1 MKKADG
7 LNIALGNTV
16 KVLRNNKGLTQEELA
31 ERCDTSAVYISEI
44 ERGIKQPTFRTVYII
59 SKALDLKLHQF
70 VKKVE
75 SNLTNE
81 D

>member
-16 KVLRNNKGLTQEELA
+16 KVLRNKKGLTQEELA

-44 ERGIKQPTFRTVYII
+44 ERGIKQPTFHTVYIL
-59 SKALDLKLHQF
+59 SKALELKLHQLA
-70 VKKVE
+70 KKVE
-75 SNLTNE
+75 SNLETE
-81 D
+81 K